1 MKKIV
6 AFCLCLVLLSVVS
19 VVYAKEYAPGDT
31 VTVNV
36 KITSSN
42 SASADIYVNASN
54 DSVLIF
60 QKAVVTMGGVMA
72 TPPQRDGAGFSVMSS
87 DFISPLPTGVVGT
100 VTYKVSNS
108 APAGDYTISVSA
120 TGVSVSGGTTVTIP
134 APTCTH
140 TWDNGTE
147 TTAATCETA
156 GVKTFTCTQCGE
168 TKTEAIAAKGHTT
181 ANGETV
187 NPTCTED
194 GYTTGVCS
202 VCGKELEKQ
211 VLPATGH
218 KTDGGKETKA
228 ATCTEKGVKTHT
240 CTVCQTVL
248 KTEEIAASG
257 HKDDGGKET
266 KAPTCTEKGVKTY
279 TCTVCGDVTKTEEI
293 AALGHKPGDWV
304 TVKEAT
310 DGIDGLKEKY
320 CSVCNATVDSK
331 VIPFAK
337 WKNRTVTTAGIR
349 FRDEG
354 DLTDEWYMFTPVDL
368 SVDGEQ
374 TIDLIAA
381 NKHVIGTLTVNVADG
396 KVTVTYE
403 ASKRV
408 VMKRDFFTFFEDLAS
423 VTTLEESQ
431 LTGYTLGEAI
441 SIDEQLGGDTKVL
454 LYFNGLALYRED
466 ARGLDSFPYATE
478 AYKQHVEELKSLMD

>member
-1 MKKIV
+1 
-6 AFCLCLVLLSVVS
+6 
-19 VVYAKEYAPGDT
+19 
-31 VTVNV
+31 
-36 KITSSN
+36 
-42 SASADIYVNASN
+42 
-54 DSVLIF
+54 
-60 QKAVVTMGGVMA
+60 
-72 TPPQRDGAGFSVMSS
+72 MSS

-266 KAPTCTEKGVKTY
+266 KAPTCTEKGVKTYTCTVCGDVTKTEEIAALGHKDDGGKETTKATCTEKGVKTY